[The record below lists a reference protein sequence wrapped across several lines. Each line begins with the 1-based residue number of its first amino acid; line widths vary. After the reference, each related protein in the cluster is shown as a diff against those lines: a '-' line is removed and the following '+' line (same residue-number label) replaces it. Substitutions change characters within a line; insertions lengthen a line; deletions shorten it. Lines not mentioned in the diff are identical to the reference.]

1 MRKYW
6 ECLDLQLSLGK
17 VVSGMDAVVEGI
29 KKHKVKFVIIA
40 CDTSEKS
47 KKNIKY
53 VCTNNQINVIE
64 LSTIETLS
72 HVIGKKNKAIIGITD
87 INFRDGIVK
96 KCNRG

>member
-1 MRKYW
+1 M
-6 ECLDLQLSLGK
+6 DLQLSLGK

-53 VCTNNQINVIE
+53 VCTNNEINVIE
-64 LSTIETLS
+64 LSTIEELS

-87 INFRDGIVK
+87 INFRDGIMQK
-96 KCNRG
+96 YNRG